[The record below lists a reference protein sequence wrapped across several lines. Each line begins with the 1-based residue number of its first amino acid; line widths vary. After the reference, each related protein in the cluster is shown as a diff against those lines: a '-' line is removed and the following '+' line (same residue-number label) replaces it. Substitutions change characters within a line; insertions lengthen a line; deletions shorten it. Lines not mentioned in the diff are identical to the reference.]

1 LGEKF
6 DEREQ
11 KTWKDDHE
19 RTKEEACARKW
30 RESSVLEGKGRS
42 APRIKENQRDGIAD

>member
-1 LGEKF
+1 VDRNEPQVSVGGLLEQGILGEKF

-19 RTKEEACARKW
+19 RTKEEACARK
-30 RESSVLEGKGRS
+30 
-42 APRIKENQRDGIAD
+42 